1 MVNVKFFSWNRI
13 GNGDSLPKDEDEILK
28 VLKEIK
34 ALLEPNPPPPPPP
47 PPKGLWKEFIDFISK
62 YKVLGLAVA
71 FIMGVYVGQVVQ
83 SLVKDILMP
92 LIGLALP
99 GLGNLSTFKI
109 AVPPTALDSEGKP
122 IDPTWTGQLFGIGN
136 FLVSI
141 ITFVIVAFV
150 IFLIVKVTKK
160 WGIE

>member
-1 MVNVKFFSWNRI
+1 M
-13 GNGDSLPKDEDEILK
+13 PKDDEMLQ

-34 ALLEPNPPPPPPP
+34 ALLEPKPAPPAP
-47 PPKGLWKEFIDFISK
+47 PPKKGMWNEFIDFISK

-71 FIMGVYVGQVVQ
+71 FIMGVYVGQVIQ
-83 SLVKDILMP
+83 SLVKDLLMP
-92 LIGLALP
+92 LIGLAIP

-109 AVPPTALDSEGKP
+109 AVPPTALDAEGKP
-122 IDPTWTGQLFGIGN
+122 IDLNWTGQLFGIGN
-136 FLVSI
+136 FIVAI
-141 ITFVIVAFV
+141 ITFIIVAFV